1 MTFSLQL
8 SLQNHTC
15 FASKQAFASV
25 AEEATPSDWRCYF
38 DEVEADKSKDDR
50 QLSYNSLA
58 THHHPDQD
66 DRVQD
71 HHHDHH
77 HGVGI
82 QQVLSHIKDK
92 LPAGSNAHLGQRR
105 TLQQGGYIFE
115 VGLYIEY
122 DTQLPS
128 FVGGGEA
135 GVVNYVN
142 KIVTG
147 ANIIFEVRNSFIV
160 LLLYF

>member
-1 MTFSLQL
+1 M
-8 SLQNHTC
+8 
-15 FASKQAFASV
+15 

-38 DEVEADKSKDDR
+38 DEVAADTSKDDR
-50 QLSYNSLA
+50 QLIDNGLA
-58 THHHPDQD
+58 THHHHDQEHHI
-66 DRVQD
+66 QD
-71 HHHDHH
+71 HHHEHH
-77 HGVGI
+77 HGGGI
-82 QQVLSHIKDK
+82 QQVLSHIKGK
-92 LPAGSNAHLGQRR
+92 LPPGSNAHLGERR
-105 TLQQGGYIFE
+105 KLQQGGYIFE

-122 DTQLPS
+122 DTQLPN